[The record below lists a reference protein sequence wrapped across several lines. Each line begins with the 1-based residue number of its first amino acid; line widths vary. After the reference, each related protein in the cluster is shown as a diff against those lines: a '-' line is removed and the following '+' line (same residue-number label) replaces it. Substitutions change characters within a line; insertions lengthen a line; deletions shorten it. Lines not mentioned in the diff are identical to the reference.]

1 MESTPA
7 TTREDTSET
16 ASNGSAARIATPSPH
31 RAASA
36 ADRVSTATT
45 GRSAPAPGPQPP
57 VSRGWG
63 IPLAV
68 LVAGMFMSILDISI
82 VNVAMASMSK
92 DFGTSTE
99 DMQWISTA
107 YSLAEGVVV
116 PASAWLGARFGLKR
130 LYIWSLVL
138 FTIGSALCGMAGGLE
153 SLIGFRVLQAIPG
166 GVIPVTCLTILYRIV
181 PKTQIGAAMGVY
193 GVGIAVAPALGPA
206 LGGYLVEHFSWRTIF
221 FINLP
226 VGILGAI
233 AGIFVLANFP
243 AERNKPFDLPGFLCI
258 AGALVS
264 LLLAIEEGHDWGW
277 TSYPVV
283 MLFLVAIILLA
294 LFVVIE
300 LAVEHPLLDL
310 RMFKTRTFDISLLLI
325 VAIMVG
331 MFAVTLYVPLF
342 LQNIQGLSALNA
354 GLDLLP
360 QAVVMALTMSVG
372 GQLYDRFGARLP
384 AIIGLLLV
392 GSGLTLLS
400 QITPD
405 IPRSTLILGMCV
417 MSAGVGLGM
426 IPVMTSGVS
435 SLPGEFSDMGSAV
448 NTLVQRMSSSIGIA
462 LFTVMSTH
470 DRDQLLVDR
479 SGLMAGS
486 GTNANSSIVEY
497 GQKGQIELNQLW
509 QQVQANVQA
518 HAYGSVFTIAAIIA
532 FAGAALAFLMP
543 SGRPAGGSGN
553 VAIH

>member
-1 MESTPA
+1 MESMPA
-7 TTREDTSET
+7 TAREDALEA
-16 ASNGSAARIATPSPH
+16 ASDGSAPRVATRSPQ
-31 RAASA
+31 RAPRT
-36 ADRVSTATT
+36 ADRVP
-45 GRSAPAPGPQPP
+45 SAAPEPSP
-57 VSRGWG
+57 SRGWG

-107 YSLAEGVVV
+107 YSLTEGVVV
-116 PASAWLGARFGLKR
+116 PVSAWVGARFGLKR
-130 LYIWSLVL
+130 VYIWSLVL
-138 FTIGSALCGMAGGLE
+138 FTVGSALCGMAGGLE
-153 SLIGFRVLQAIPG
+153 SLIGFRILQAIPG
-166 GVIPVTCLTILYRIV
+166 GIIPVTCLTILYRIV
-181 PKTQIGAAMGVY
+181 PKAQIGAAMGVY
-193 GVGIAVAPALGPA
+193 GVGVAVAPALGPA

-226 VGILGAI
+226 VGILGTI

-264 LLLAIEEGHDWGW
+264 LLLAIEEGDDWGW

-283 MLFLVAIILLA
+283 MLFLVAITLLA
-294 LFVVIE
+294 VFVVIE
-300 LAVEHPLLDL
+300 LAVENPLLDL
-310 RMFKTRTFDISLLLI
+310 RMFKTRTFVASLLLI

-331 MFAVTLYVPLF
+331 MFASTLYVPLF

-360 QAVVMALTMSVG
+360 QALVMGVTMMLG
-372 GQLYDRFGARLP
+372 GQLYDRFGARGP

-392 GSGLTLLS
+392 GTGLILLS
-400 QITPD
+400 QITAD
-405 IPRSTLILGMCV
+405 IPRSSLILGMCV

-426 IPVMTSGVS
+426 MPVMTGGVS
-435 SLPGEFSDMGSAV
+435 SLPGQYSDMGSAV
-448 NTLVQRMSSSIGIA
+448 NTLVQRMSSSLGIA

-470 DRDQLLVDR
+470 DRDQLLIDR

-486 GTNANSSIVEY
+486 GANAHSGIVEY
-497 GQKGQIELNQLW
+497 GQKGQTELYQLW
-509 QQVQANVQA
+509 QQVQGNVQA
-518 HAYGSVFTIAAIIA
+518 HAYSSVFVIAGTIA

-543 SGRPAGGSGN
+543 SGRPAAGSGN
-553 VAIH
+553 VAVH

>member
-1 MESTPA
+1 MESMPA
-7 TTREDTSET
+7 TTRGDTSET
-16 ASNGSAARIATPSPH
+16 ASDGSAARVAAPSP
-31 RAASA
+31 RRPATA

-45 GRSAPAPGPQPP
+45 GPSASAPGPQPP
-57 VSRGWG
+57 TSRGWG

-107 YSLAEGVVV
+107 YSLTEGVVV
-116 PASAWLGARFGLKR
+116 PVSAWLGARFGLKQV
-130 LYIWSLVL
+130 YIWSLVL
-138 FTIGSALCGMAGGLE
+138 FTVGSALCGMAGGLG
-153 SLIGFRVLQAIPG
+153 SLIGFRVVQAIPG
-166 GVIPVTCLTILYRIV
+166 GVIPVICLTILYRIV
-181 PKTQIGAAMGVY
+181 PKEKIGAAMGIY
-193 GVGIAVAPALGPA
+193 GVGVAVAPALGPA

-226 VGILGAI
+226 VGIVGTI
-233 AGIFVLANFP
+233 AGVFVLANFP

-264 LLLAIEEGHDWGW
+264 LLLAIEEGDDWGW

-283 MLFLVAIILLA
+283 MLFLVAATLLT
-294 LFVVIE
+294 LFVVVE

-372 GQLYDRFGARLP
+372 GQLYDRFGARWP

-392 GSGLTLLS
+392 GTGLMLLS
-400 QITPD
+400 QITSD
-405 IPRSTLILGMCV
+405 IPRSSLILGMCV

-426 IPVMTSGVS
+426 MPVMTGGVS
-435 SLPGEFSDMGSAV
+435 SVPAQFSDMSSAV
-448 NTLVQRMSSSIGIA
+448 NTLVQRMSSSLGLA

-486 GTNANSSIVEY
+486 GANANSGIVEY
-497 GQKGQIELNQLW
+497 GQKGQLELYQLW
-509 QQVQANVQA
+509 QQVQGNVQA
-518 HAYGSVFTIAAIIA
+518 HAYGSVFIIAGIIA
-532 FAGAALAFLMP
+532 FAGVALAFFLP
-543 SGRPAGGSGN
+543 SGRPAAGSGN

>member
-1 MESTPA
+1 MESMPA
-7 TTREDTSET
+7 TTRGDVSET
-16 ASNGSAARIATPSPH
+16 ASDGSAARVAAPSPH
-31 RAASA
+31 RAATA
-36 ADRVSTATT
+36 PDRVSTATT
-45 GRSAPAPGPQPP
+45 DPSASARGPQPP
-57 VSRGWG
+57 TSRGWG
-63 IPLAV
+63 LPLAV

-107 YSLAEGVVV
+107 YSLTEGVVV
-116 PASAWLGARFGLKR
+116 PVSAWLGARFGLKR
-130 LYIWSLVL
+130 LYIWSLAL

-153 SLIGFRVLQAIPG
+153 SLIGFRILQAIPG
-166 GVIPVTCLTILYRIV
+166 GIIPVTCLTILYRIV
-181 PKTQIGAAMGVY
+181 PKAQIGAAMGVY
-193 GVGIAVAPALGPA
+193 GVGVAVAPALGPA
-206 LGGYLVEHFSWRTIF
+206 LGGYLVEHFSWRWIF

-226 VGILGAI
+226 IGILGTI
-233 AGIFVLANFP
+233 AGIFVLATFP

-264 LLLAIEEGHDWGW
+264 LLLAIEEGDDWGW

-283 MLFLVAIILLA
+283 MLFLVAVTLLA
-294 LFVVIE
+294 LFVVVE
-300 LAVEHPLLDL
+300 FAVEHPLLDL
-310 RMFKTRTFDISLLLI
+310 RMFKTRTFVVSLLLI

-331 MFAVTLYVPLF
+331 MFASTLYVPLF

-360 QAVVMALTMSVG
+360 QAVVMGVTMMLG
-372 GQLYDRFGARLP
+372 GQLYDRFGVRGP
-384 AIIGLLLV
+384 AIVGLLLV
-392 GSGLTLLS
+392 ATGLLLLS
-400 QITPD
+400 QITAD
-405 IPRSTLILGMCV
+405 ISRSSLILGMCV

-426 IPVMTSGVS
+426 MPAMTGGVS
-435 SLPGEFSDMGSAV
+435 SLPAQYSDMGSAV
-448 NTLVQRMSSSIGIA
+448 NTLVQRLSSSLGIA

-470 DRDQLLVDR
+470 GRDQLLVDR

-486 GTNANSSIVEY
+486 GANANSSIVEY
-497 GQKGQIELNQLW
+497 GQRGQSELYQLW

-518 HAYGSVFTIAAIIA
+518 HAYGSVFTVAAIIA
-532 FAGAALAFLMP
+532 FAGAVLAFLMP
-543 SGRPAGGSGN
+543 SGRPAAGSGN

>member
-1 MESTPA
+1 MPA
-7 TTREDTSET
+7 TARDVPEA
-16 ASNGSAARIATPSPH
+16 ASDGSATRVATRSPQ
-31 RAASA
+31 RAPRT
-36 ADRVSTATT
+36 ADRVP
-45 GRSAPAPGPQPP
+45 SAAPEPSASA
-57 VSRGWG
+57 SRGWG

-107 YSLAEGVVV
+107 YSLTEGVVV
-116 PASAWLGARFGLKR
+116 PVSAWVGARFGLKR
-130 LYIWSLVL
+130 VYIWSLVL
-138 FTIGSALCGMAGGLE
+138 FTVGSALCGMAGGLE
-153 SLIGFRVLQAIPG
+153 SLIGFRILQAIPG
-166 GVIPVTCLTILYRIV
+166 GIIPVTCLTILYRIV
-181 PKTQIGAAMGVY
+181 PKAQIGAAMGVY
-193 GVGIAVAPALGPA
+193 GVGVAVAPALGPA

-226 VGILGAI
+226 VGILGTI

-264 LLLAIEEGHDWGW
+264 LLLAIEEGDDWGW

-283 MLFLVAIILLA
+283 MLFLVAITLLA
-294 LFVVIE
+294 VFVVVE
-300 LAVEHPLLDL
+300 FSVEHPLLDL
-310 RMFKTRTFDISLLLI
+310 RMFKTRTFVVSLLLI

-331 MFAVTLYVPLF
+331 LFAATLYIPLF

-360 QAVVMALTMSVG
+360 QALVMGVTMMLG
-372 GQLYDRFGARLP
+372 GQLYDRFGARGP

-392 GSGLTLLS
+392 GTGLVLLS
-400 QITPD
+400 QITAD
-405 IPRSTLILGMCV
+405 IPRSSLILGMCV

-426 IPVMTSGVS
+426 MPVMTGGVS
-435 SLPGEFSDMGSAV
+435 SLPGQFSDMGSAV
-448 NTLVQRMSSSIGIA
+448 NTLVQRLSSSLGIA

-470 DRDQLLVDR
+470 DRDQLLIDR

-486 GTNANSSIVEY
+486 GANAHSGVVEY
-497 GQKGQIELNQLW
+497 GQKGQLELYQLW

-518 HAYGSVFTIAAIIA
+518 HAYSSVFVIAGSIA
-532 FAGAALAFLMP
+532 FAGAVLAFLMP
-543 SGRPAGGSGN
+543 SGRPDAGSGN
-553 VAIH
+553 VAVH

>member
-1 MESTPA
+1 MEPM
-7 TTREDTSET
+7 
-16 ASNGSAARIATPSPH
+16 P
-31 RAASA
+31 
-36 ADRVSTATT
+36 
-45 GRSAPAPGPQPP
+45 APAREATRVAPRSPRRVAGRVRSVVPEPQP
-57 VSRGWG
+57 SASGGWG
-63 IPLAV
+63 LPLAV

-107 YSLAEGVVV
+107 YSLTEGVVV
-116 PASAWLGARFGLKR
+116 PVSAWLGARLGLKR
-130 LYIWSLVL
+130 VYIWSLVL
-138 FTIGSALCGMAGGLE
+138 FTVGSVLCGMAGGLG

-181 PKTQIGAAMGVY
+181 PKEKIGAAMGVY
-193 GVGIAVAPALGPA
+193 GVGVAVAPALGPA

-221 FINLP
+221 FINVP
-226 VGILGAI
+226 VGIVGAI
-233 AGIFVLANFP
+233 AGVFVLANFR

-264 LLLAIEEGHDWGW
+264 LLLAIEEGDDWGW

-283 MLFLVAIILLA
+283 MLFLVAITLLA
-294 LFVVIE
+294 LFVVVE
-300 LAVEHPLLDL
+300 LAVEHPLLNL
-310 RMFKTRTFDISLLLI
+310 RMFRTRTFDVSLLLI

-331 MFAVTLYVPLF
+331 MFAVTLYIPLF

-360 QAVVMALTMSVG
+360 QALVMGVTMPVG
-372 GQLYDRFGARLP
+372 GQLYDRFGARGP

-392 GSGLTLLS
+392 GTGMMLLS

-405 IPRSTLILGMCV
+405 IPRSSLILGMCL

-426 IPVMTSGVS
+426 MPVMTGGVS
-435 SLPGEFSDMGSAV
+435 SLPGHFSDMGSAV
-448 NTLVQRMSSSIGIA
+448 NTLVQRMSSSIGLA
-462 LFTVMSTH
+462 LFTVTSTH
-470 DRDQLLVDR
+470 DRDQLMIDR

-486 GTNANSSIVEY
+486 GANAYSGVVAY
-497 GQKGQIELNQLW
+497 GQQGQFELYQLW
-509 QQVQANVQA
+509 QQVQGNVQA
-518 HAYGSVFTIAAIIA
+518 HAYSSVFIIAGIIA
-532 FAGAALAFLMP
+532 FAGAVLAFLLP
-543 SGRPAGGSGN
+543 SGRPTTGSA
-553 VAIH
+553 VAVH

>member
-1 MESTPA
+1 MESMPA
-7 TTREDTSET
+7 TTRGDTSET
-16 ASNGSAARIATPSPH
+16 ASDGSAARVAAPSPR
-31 RAASA
+31 RAATA

-45 GRSAPAPGPQPP
+45 GPSASAPGPQPP
-57 VSRGWG
+57 TSRGWG

-107 YSLAEGVVV
+107 YSLTEGVVV
-116 PASAWLGARFGLKR
+116 PVSAWVGARFGLKR
-130 LYIWSLVL
+130 VYIWSLVL
-138 FTIGSALCGMAGGLE
+138 FTVGSALCGMAGGLG

-166 GVIPVTCLTILYRIV
+166 GIIPVTCLTILYRIV
-181 PKTQIGAAMGVY
+181 PKEKIGAAMGVY
-193 GVGIAVAPALGPA
+193 GVGVAVAPALGPA

-226 VGILGAI
+226 VGILGTI
-233 AGIFVLANFP
+233 AGIFVLTNFP

-258 AGALVS
+258 GGALVA
-264 LLLAIEEGHDWGW
+264 LLLAIEEGDDWGW

-283 MLFLVAIILLA
+283 MLFLIAATLLA
-294 LFVVIE
+294 LFVVVE

-310 RMFKTRTFDISLLLI
+310 RMFKTRTFVVSLLLI
-325 VAIMVG
+325 VAMMVG
-331 MFAVTLYVPLF
+331 MFVVTLYVPLF

-372 GQLYDRFGARLP
+372 GQLYDRFGARWP

-392 GSGLTLLS
+392 GTGMMLLS

-405 IPRSTLILGMCV
+405 IPRSSLILGMCV

-426 IPVMTSGVS
+426 MPVMTGGVS
-435 SLPGEFSDMGSAV
+435 SVPAQFSDMGSAV
-448 NTLVQRMSSSIGIA
+448 NTLVQRLSSSLGIA

-486 GTNANSSIVEY
+486 GANANSGIVEY
-497 GQKGQIELNQLW
+497 GQKGQLELYQLW
-509 QQVQANVQA
+509 QQVQGNVQA
-518 HAYGSVFTIAAIIA
+518 YAYGSVFIIAGIIA
-532 FAGAALAFLMP
+532 FAGVALAFFLP
-543 SGRPAGGSGN
+543 SGRPAAGSGN